1 MPVEPKCAHRDSSPD
16 RARTTPRSLWRLW
29 PYLRPHRARVL
40 SATALA
46 VVASCMALLIP
57 LVLKWIVDGPVAR
70 HDPVG
75 VWLGGAWLL
84 LLGVGEAGIFG
95 VRRWLA
101 ARPLAC
107 VEATLRR
114 DLYRQ
119 IQRLPI
125 PYHDRTASGQL
136 LSRATTDLQVIRLFL
151 AGPLTFLLV
160 HGLTIVVGSA
170 ILFSLQWLLTLIV
183 LLPVVPVA
191 VLCTRFE
198 ALFSAASRDAQDQSG
213 DLATA
218 SEESVLGIRVIKGL
232 RQQASRVE
240 VFRLLTERVRA
251 TELRKGRLLA
261 VLSAL
266 LTTLP
271 ELATGLALVLG
282 VLRVAN
288 GSMSTGTLLAF
299 VAMVLTLRPSVTA
312 IGTLLAQ
319 SFEAATASGRVFE
332 VLDEPAVPAG
342 SAARPML
349 IDRPGAAELAFES
362 VTFAYPDSP
371 PDAPPALSEVSFRI
385 PPGETLAIVGAT
397 ASGKTTLAALVSRL
411 YEPTGGRITLDGVDI
426 ATVALAELR
435 RRVAV
440 AFDEPTLFSSTVAE
454 NVLMGL
460 DAAGP
465 EDVDRALTVAHAHEF
480 VDHLPDGLRTEV
492 GEGGLTLSGGQ
503 RQRIALARTVIASP
517 RLMVLDDPLSA
528 LDIHTEAMVEAA
540 LHTVLETT
548 TAVVITHRPS
558 TVQLANRVALLSG
571 GRLVA
576 AGQHED
582 LLRTSPEYAS
592 LMTAVESSATG
603 GPIPAGPPGDDT

>member
-1 MPVEPKCAHRDSSPD
+1 M
-16 RARTTPRSLWRLW
+16 
-29 PYLRPHRARVL
+29 
-40 SATALA
+40 
-46 VVASCMALLIP
+46 
-57 LVLKWIVDGPVAR
+57 
-70 HDPVG
+70 
-75 VWLGGAWLL
+75 
-84 LLGVGEAGIFG
+84 
-95 VRRWLA
+95 
-101 ARPLAC
+101 
-107 VEATLRR
+107 
-114 DLYRQ
+114 
-119 IQRLPI
+119 
-125 PYHDRTASGQL
+125 
-136 LSRATTDLQVIRLFL
+136 
-151 AGPLTFLLV
+151 
-160 HGLTIVVGSA
+160 
-170 ILFSLQWLLTLIV
+170 
-183 LLPVVPVA
+183 
-191 VLCTRFE
+191 
-198 ALFSAASRDAQDQSG
+198 
-213 DLATA
+213 
-218 SEESVLGIRVIKGL
+218 
-232 RQQASRVE
+232 
-240 VFRLLTERVRA
+240 
-251 TELRKGRLLA
+251 
-261 VLSAL
+261 
-266 LTTLP
+266 
-271 ELATGLALVLG
+271 
-282 VLRVAN
+282 
-288 GSMSTGTLLAF
+288 
-299 VAMVLTLRPSVTA
+299 
-312 IGTLLAQ
+312 
-319 SFEAATASGRVFE
+319 
-332 VLDEPAVPAG
+332 
-342 SAARPML
+342 
-349 IDRPGAAELAFES
+349 
-362 VTFAYPDSP
+362 
-371 PDAPPALSEVSFRI
+371 SFRI

-397 ASGKTTLAALVSRL
+397 GSGKTTLAALVSRL

-548 TAVVITHRPS
+548 TAVVIAHRPS

-603 GPIPAGPPGDDT
+603 GPVPAGPPGDDT